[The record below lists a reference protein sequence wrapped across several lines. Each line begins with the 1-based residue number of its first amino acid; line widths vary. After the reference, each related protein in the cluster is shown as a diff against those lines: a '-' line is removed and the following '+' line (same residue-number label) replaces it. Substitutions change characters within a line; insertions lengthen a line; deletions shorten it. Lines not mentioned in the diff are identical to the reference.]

1 MLALRP
7 GREVSMTAGVLEG
20 KCIVLG
26 VTGSIAATEVVR
38 LSHELRREGAIV
50 QGVMSQAACGILSPD
65 ALTYATGRETIT
77 RCTGMVEHVEYC
89 GVGGKADLFLVAP
102 CTANSIGKIAC
113 GIDDTPVTT
122 FATTA
127 VGRGIPVLIAPAMH
141 ESMYRH
147 PAVIDNLETL
157 RRWGIDIIPPRI
169 DEGRAKI
176 AGIEEIVLH
185 VKRALGGMGLTGKK
199 VLITS
204 GACRESVD
212 DVRVLTTRST
222 GMMGRALAL
231 EAFRL
236 GANVTVVHRDRF
248 PCVTNINVS
257 SAGEMRGAVLSECA
271 SGNVDYYLSAAAIS
285 DFAPDP
291 VKGKIPSGK
300 PVTMNLNPLPKL
312 ITQVCRKGKD
322 NPVIV
327 AFKMGGDGEKQARS
341 MINEGVRMV
350 VINSPDVMGS
360 PGGNFTLLTSED
372 RKELRCTKDE
382 LAGELW
388 KRLL

>member
-1 MLALRP
+1 
-7 GREVSMTAGVLEG
+7 MTQGVLKG

-38 LSHELRREGAIV
+38 LCHQLRREGAIV
-50 QGVMSQAACGILSPD
+50 QAVMSQAACGIISPD

-89 GVGGKADLFLVAP
+89 GEGGKADMFLIAP
-102 CTANSIGKIAC
+102 CTANTIGKIAC

-127 VGRGIPVLIAPAMH
+127 VGRGIPFVIAPAMH

-147 PAVIDNLETL
+147 PAVKENLDRL
-157 RRWGIDIIPPRI
+157 MRWGIDVIPPRI
-169 DEGRAKI
+169 EEGRAKI

-185 VKRALGGMGLTGKK
+185 VKRALGGRPLAGKH

-204 GACRESVD
+204 GACRERID

-236 GANVTVVHRDRF
+236 GADVVVVHSDRF
-248 PCVTNINVS
+248 PCIRNITVIT
-257 SAGEMRGAVLSECA
+257 ADEMRAAVLKECA
-271 SGNVDYYLSAAAIS
+271 TGTVDYYLSAAAIS
-285 DFAPDP
+285 DFSPDQ
-291 VKGKIPSGK
+291 VAGKIPSGK
-300 PVTMNLNPLPKL
+300 PVTLHLHPLPKL
-312 ITQVCRKGKD
+312 LPQVCTKGKER
-322 NPVIV
+322 PVTV
-327 AFKMGGDGEKQARS
+327 AFKMGKDGEVQARS
-341 MINEGVRMV
+341 MVEEGATIVI
-350 VINSPDVMGS
+350 INSPDVMGS
-360 PGGNFTLLTSED
+360 AGGDFVLLSGDKRE
-372 RKELRCTKDE
+372 EIQCTKE
-382 LAGELW
+382 GLAGELW

>member
-1 MLALRP
+1 
-7 GREVSMTAGVLEG
+7 MTAGVLEG

-300 PVTMNLNPLPKL
+300 PVTMN
-312 ITQVCRKGKD
+312 
-322 NPVIV
+322 
-327 AFKMGGDGEKQARS
+327 
-341 MINEGVRMV
+341 
-350 VINSPDVMGS
+350 
-360 PGGNFTLLTSED
+360 
-372 RKELRCTKDE
+372 
-382 LAGELW
+382 
-388 KRLL
+388 